1 MVNGG
6 AVYSALNSDVAF
18 NNNSL
23 VCFIGNRAHNG
34 AAIHSVEDSTIIF
47 KGRTTILFILAMQ
60 AQKGVHVLFC
70 KSPNLI

>member
-6 AVYSALNSDVAF
+6 AVYSALNSDV
-18 NNNSL
+18 NNSL
-23 VCFIGNRAHNG
+23 VCFIGNRAHDG

-47 KGRTTILFILAMQ
+47 KRGTRILFIGNAGT
-60 AQKGVHVLFC
+60 KGGACIFC